1 MNRLLL
7 SLLCAAASCVS
18 ANAQD
23 ARPPAPPSPDRPVPG
38 PPEAALRERFELEQQ
53 AIRAKMPQKTEAV
66 MKEAAALE
74 ADGKLDKANDLRAQA
89 KQNLEAAIKE
99 HQAAT
104 QKKMQALARGDAPI
118 PRDMQ
123 APGRGDAPPP
133 RDLKN
138 QRHHAEQAINHLRE
152 AGLPDLAEQVARA
165 AERLRQPAPEPR
177 RWDGDINALRRE
189 LNELRETVRELKE
202 SQSRETKRSPDEH

>member
-18 ANAQD
+18 AHAQ
-23 ARPPAPPSPDRPVPG
+23 APKPPAPPSPDRPAPG
-38 PPEAALRERFELEQQ
+38 PPDAALRERFEREQQ
-53 AIRAKMPQKTEAV
+53 AFREKMQQKTEAA

-104 QKKMQALARGDAPI
+104 QKKMQGLARGDAPK
-118 PRDMQ
+118 PQD
-123 APGRGDAPPP
+123 P
-133 RDLKN
+133 KN
-138 QRHHAEQAINHLRE
+138 RLHHAEQAINHLRE
-152 AGLPDLAEQVARA
+152 AGLPDLAEQVTRA

-189 LNELRETVRELKE
+189 LNELRETVRALKE
-202 SQSRETKRSPDEH
+202 SREH

>member
-1 MNRLLL
+1 MKLAFL

-23 ARPPAPPSPDRPVPG
+23 PKPSAPPSPDRPAPG
-38 PPEAALRERFELEQQ
+38 PPDAALRERFEREQQ
-53 AIRAKMPQKTEAV
+53 AFREKMQQKTEAA

-99 HQAAT
+99 HQTAT
-104 QKKMQALARGDAPI
+104 QKKMQALARGDAPN
-118 PRDMQ
+118 PQ
-123 APGRGDAPPP
+123 HP
-133 RDLKN
+133 KN
-138 QRHHAEQAINHLRE
+138 RLHHAEQAINHLRE

-165 AERLRQPAPEPR
+165 AERLRQPQPEPR
-177 RWDGDINALRRE
+177 RWDGDIDALRRE
-189 LNELRETVRELKE
+189 LNELRETVRALKE
-202 SQSRETKRSPDEH
+202 SQSRETKRPTDEH

>member
-18 ANAQD
+18 AHAQD
-23 ARPPAPPSPDRPVPG
+23 PKPIAPPPPAPPPSPDRRPTPAAHLD
-38 PPEAALRERFELEQQ
+38 AALRERFEREQQ
-53 AIRAKMPQKTEAV
+53 AFVEKMQQKTEAV

-104 QKKMQALARGDAPI
+104 QKKMQALARGDGLNPQD
-118 PRDMQ
+118 P
-123 APGRGDAPPP
+123 
-133 RDLKN
+133 KN

>member
-18 ANAQD
+18 TSAQD
-23 ARPPAPPSPDRPVPG
+23 PKPPAPPSPDRPAPG
-38 PPEAALRERFELEQQ
+38 PPDAALRERFEREQQ
-53 AIRAKMPQKTEAV
+53 AFREKMQQKTEAV

-104 QKKMQALARGDAPI
+104 QKKMQGLARGDAPI
-118 PRDMQ
+118 PR
-123 APGRGDAPPP
+123 GDAPKPQDP
-133 RDLKN
+133 KN
-138 QRHHAEQAINHLRE
+138 RLHHAEQAINHLRE

-165 AERLRQPAPEPR
+165 AERLRQPQPEPR
-177 RWDGDINALRRE
+177 RWDGDIDALRRE
-189 LNELRETVRELKE
+189 LNELRETVRALKE
-202 SQSRETKRSPDEH
+202 SREH

>member
-18 ANAQD
+18 AHAQD
-23 ARPPAPPSPDRPVPG
+23 SKPPAPPSPDRPAQG
-38 PPEAALRERFELEQQ
+38 PPDAALRERFEREQQ
-53 AIRAKMPQKTEAV
+53 AFHEKMQQKTEAI

-104 QKKMQALARGDAPI
+104 QKKMQALARGDSPQ
-118 PRDMQ
+118 PKE
-123 APGRGDAPPP
+123 
-133 RDLKN
+133 LKN
-138 QRHHAEQAINHLRE
+138 RLHHTEQAINHLRE

-165 AERLRQPAPEPR
+165 AERLRQPPPEPR
-177 RWDGDINALRRE
+177 RWDGDIDALRRE
-189 LNELRETVRELKE
+189 LNELRETVRSLKE
-202 SQSRETKRSPDEH
+202 SRGER

>member
-7 SLLCAAASCVS
+7 SLLCAAASSVS

-23 ARPPAPPSPDRPVPG
+23 PKPPAPPSDRPAPG
-38 PPEAALRERFELEQQ
+38 PHDAALRERFELEQQ
-53 AIRAKMPQKTEAV
+53 AFREKMQQKTEAI

-104 QKKMQALARGDAPI
+104 QKKMQALARGDAPQ
-118 PRDMQ
+118 PK
-123 APGRGDAPPP
+123 
-133 RDLKN
+133 DLKN
-138 QRHHAEQAINHLRE
+138 RLHHAEQAINHLRE
-152 AGLPDLAEQVARA
+152 AGLLDLAEQVARA
-165 AERLRQPAPEPR
+165 TERLRQPPPEPR
-177 RWDGDINALRRE
+177 RSDGDIDALRRE
-189 LNELRETVRELKE
+189 LNELRETVRALKE
-202 SQSRETKRSPDEH
+202 SRGER

>member
-18 ANAQD
+18 TNAQD
-23 ARPPAPPSPDRPVPG
+23 PKPPAPPSPDRPAPG
-38 PPEAALRERFELEQQ
+38 PPDAALRERFEREQQ
-53 AIRAKMPQKTEAV
+53 AFREKMQQKTEAI

-104 QKKMQALARGDAPI
+104 QKKMQALTRGDAPI
-118 PRDMQ
+118 PR
-123 APGRGDAPPP
+123 GDAPQP

-138 QRHHAEQAINHLRE
+138 RLHHAEQAINHLRE
-152 AGLPDLAEQVARA
+152 AGLKDLAEEVARA
-165 AERLRQPAPEPR
+165 TERLRQQPPEPR
-177 RWDGDINALRRE
+177 RSGGDIDALRRE
-189 LNELRETVRELKE
+189 LNELRETVRALKE
-202 SQSRETKRSPDEH
+202 SRGER

>member
-18 ANAQD
+18 AHAQD
-23 ARPPAPPSPDRPVPG
+23 PKPPAPPSPDRPAPG
-38 PPEAALRERFELEQQ
+38 PPDAALRERFEREQQ
-53 AIRAKMPQKTEAV
+53 AFREKLQQNTEAA

-74 ADGKLDKANDLRAQA
+74 AAGKPDEASALRTKA

-104 QKKMQALARGDAPI
+104 QKKMQALARGDSPQD
-118 PRDMQ
+118 PTS
-123 APGRGDAPPP
+123 
-133 RDLKN
+133 KN
-138 QRHHAEQAINHLRE
+138 RLHHAEQAINHLRE

-165 AERLRQPAPEPR
+165 AERLRQPLPEPREPR

-189 LNELRETVRELKE
+189 LNELRETVRELKQ
-202 SQSRETKRSPDEH
+202 SQSRETKRTPDDH

>member
-18 ANAQD
+18 AHAQD
-23 ARPPAPPSPDRPVPG
+23 PKPPAPPSPDRPAPG
-38 PPEAALRERFELEQQ
+38 PPDAALRERFEREQQ
-53 AIRAKMPQKTEAV
+53 AFREKMQQKTEAV

-104 QKKMQALARGDAPI
+104 QKKMQGLARGDAPN
-118 PRDMQ
+118 PQ
-123 APGRGDAPPP
+123 HP
-133 RDLKN
+133 KN
-138 QRHHAEQAINHLRE
+138 RLHHAEQAINHLRE

-177 RWDGDINALRRE
+177 RWDGDIDALR
-189 LNELRETVRELKE
+189 NAVRQLWGMLPK
-202 SQSRETKRSPDEH
+202 ETKDDFERGVGAGIR

>member
-18 ANAQD
+18 AHAQD
-23 ARPPAPPSPDRPVPG
+23 PKPPAPPSPDRPAPG
-38 PPEAALRERFELEQQ
+38 PPDAALRERFEREQQ
-53 AIRAKMPQKTEAV
+53 AFREKMQQKTEAA

-89 KQNLEAAIKE
+89 QQNLEAAIKE

-104 QKKMQALARGDAPI
+104 QKKMQALARGDAPN
-118 PRDMQ
+118 PQ
-123 APGRGDAPPP
+123 HP
-133 RDLKN
+133 KN
-138 QRHHAEQAINHLRE
+138 RLHHAEQAINHLRE

-177 RWDGDINALRRE
+177 RWDGDIDALRRE
-189 LNELRETVRELKE
+189 LNELRETVRALKE
-202 SQSRETKRSPDEH
+202 SREQ

>member
-23 ARPPAPPSPDRPVPG
+23 PRPPVAPPPAPPSPDRPAPG
-38 PPEAALRERFELEQQ
+38 PPDAALRERFEREQQ
-53 AIRAKMPQKTEAV
+53 AFVEKMQQKTEAA

-99 HQAAT
+99 HHAAT
-104 QKKMQALARGDAPI
+104 QKKMQALARGDAPN
-118 PRDMQ
+118 PQD
-123 APGRGDAPPP
+123 P
-133 RDLKN
+133 KN
-138 QRHHAEQAINHLRE
+138 RLHHAEQAINHLRE
-152 AGLPDLAEQVARA
+152 AGLLDLAEQVTRA

>member
-18 ANAQD
+18 TNAQD
-23 ARPPAPPSPDRPVPG
+23 PKPPAPPSPDRPAPG
-38 PPEAALRERFELEQQ
+38 PPDAALRERFEREQQ
-53 AIRAKMPQKTEAV
+53 AFREKMQQKTEAI

-104 QKKMQALARGDAPI
+104 QKKMQALARGDAP
-118 PRDMQ
+118 Q
-123 APGRGDAPPP
+123 P

-138 QRHHAEQAINHLRE
+138 RLHHAEQAINHLRE
-152 AGLPDLAEQVARA
+152 AGLQDLAEEVARA
-165 AERLRQPAPEPR
+165 TERLRQPPPEPR
-177 RWDGDINALRRE
+177 RSDGDIDALRRE
-189 LNELRETVRELKE
+189 LNELRETVRALKE
-202 SQSRETKRSPDEH
+202 SRGER

>member
-18 ANAQD
+18 TNAQD
-23 ARPPAPPSPDRPVPG
+23 PKPPVALPPAPSPDRPVPS
-38 PPEAALRERFELEQQ
+38 PPDAALRERFEREQQ
-53 AIRAKMPQKTEAV
+53 AFVEKMQQKTEAV

-104 QKKMQALARGDAPI
+104 QKKMQALARGDGLNPQD
-118 PRDMQ
+118 P
-123 APGRGDAPPP
+123 
-133 RDLKN
+133 KN

-189 LNELRETVRELKE
+189 LNELRETVRALKE

>member
-18 ANAQD
+18 AHAQ
-23 ARPPAPPSPDRPVPG
+23 APKPPAPPSPDRPAPG
-38 PPEAALRERFELEQQ
+38 PPDAALRERFEREQQ
-53 AIRAKMPQKTEAV
+53 AFREKMQQKTEAV

-89 KQNLEAAIKE
+89 QQNLEAAIKE

-104 QKKMQALARGDAPI
+104 QKKMQALARGDAPN
-118 PRDMQ
+118 PQ
-123 APGRGDAPPP
+123 HP
-133 RDLKN
+133 KN
-138 QRHHAEQAINHLRE
+138 RLHHAEQAINHLRE

-177 RWDGDINALRRE
+177 RWDGDIDALRRE
-189 LNELRETVRELKE
+189 LNELRETVRALKE
-202 SQSRETKRSPDEH
+202 SREH

>member
-18 ANAQD
+18 AHAQD
-23 ARPPAPPSPDRPVPG
+23 PKPPAPPSPDRPAPG
-38 PPEAALRERFELEQQ
+38 PPDAALRERFEREQQ
-53 AIRAKMPQKTEAV
+53 AFREKMQQKTEAI

-104 QKKMQALARGDAPI
+104 QKKMQGLARGDAPN
-118 PRDMQ
+118 PQ
-123 APGRGDAPPP
+123 HP
-133 RDLKN
+133 KN
-138 QRHHAEQAINHLRE
+138 RLHHAEQAINHLRE

-177 RWDGDINALRRE
+177 RWDGDIDALRRE

-202 SQSRETKRSPDEH
+202 SQSRETKRTPDEH

>member
-18 ANAQD
+18 AHAQD
-23 ARPPAPPSPDRPVPG
+23 PKPPAPPSPDRPAPG
-38 PPEAALRERFELEQQ
+38 PPDAALRERFEREQQ
-53 AIRAKMPQKTEAV
+53 AFREKMQQKTEAV

-89 KQNLEAAIKE
+89 QQNLEAAIKE

-104 QKKMQALARGDAPI
+104 QKKMQALARGDAPN
-118 PRDMQ
+118 PQ
-123 APGRGDAPPP
+123 HP
-133 RDLKN
+133 KN
-138 QRHHAEQAINHLRE
+138 RLHHAEQAINHLRE

-177 RWDGDINALRRE
+177 RWDGDIDALRRE
-189 LNELRETVRELKE
+189 LNELRETVRALKE
-202 SQSRETKRSPDEH
+202 SREQ